1 MTDGKF
7 EIQMIIPKDINY
19 KVEYGRLSMYAYDV
33 NNGWDAMGS
42 NDSFLIGGSASDVE
56 SDNIG
61 PNISLTTN
69 GNKYKDGYNVNP
81 NPMIYVELSDA
92 SGINVT
98 GSSVGHNITLIID
111 DDTKNVISLN
121 SYFKYNIGS
130 CTEGKVEYHIGK
142 NLSEGWHTIKVKAW
156 DLQNNLSESSI
167 RIFVTEKLAP
177 EIEQDFKITPAQL
190 ESLITDKT
198 KVLLLC
204 SPSNPTGSV
213 YSKEELKGLAEV
225 LANHPQVYIIA
236 DEIYEHINYVGKHE
250 SIAQFAE
257 VHDRVI
263 IVNGVSKAY
272 AMTGWHCITPPPCSS
287 DSARHFV
294 II

>member
-1 MTDGKF
+1 
-7 EIQMIIPKDINY
+7 
-19 KVEYGRLSMYAYDV
+19 
-33 NNGWDAMGS
+33 
-42 NDSFLIGGSASDVE
+42 VE

-121 SYFKYNIGS
+121 SYFKYDIGS

-156 DLQNNLSESSI
+156 DLQNNSSESSI

-177 EIEQDFKITPAQL
+177 EIDILTVCPNPAKDNFTVFIKTNRPDEVQTI
-190 ESLITDKT
+190 ECSLID
-198 KVLLLC
+198 L
-204 SPSNPTGSV
+204 SGREI
-213 YSKEELKGLAEV
+213 SKKELKDKQTDGFWKIEWNLNEKGKVASGLYFLRVRIATEKSNFAEKTEKIMV
-225 LANHPQVYIIA
+225 
-236 DEIYEHINYVGKHE
+236 
-250 SIAQFAE
+250 IAQ
-257 VHDRVI
+257 
-263 IVNGVSKAY
+263 
-272 AMTGWHCITPPPCSS
+272 
-287 DSARHFV
+287 
-294 II
+294 